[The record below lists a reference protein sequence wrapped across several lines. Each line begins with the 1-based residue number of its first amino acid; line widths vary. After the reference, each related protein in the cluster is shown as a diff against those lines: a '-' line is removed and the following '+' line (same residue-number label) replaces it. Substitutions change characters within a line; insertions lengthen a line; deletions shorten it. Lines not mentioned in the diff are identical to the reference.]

1 MTPFCSCEA
10 CKAMMALANTMYDRF
25 IAGHVPCDMA
35 AQAAAVALALACSNA
50 DDAEALL
57 DDACK
62 TASDYLTTITTVH

>member
-1 MTPFCSCEA
+1 MRSLQGDDGARQHDVRPS
-10 CKAMMALANTMYDRF
+10 F